1 MEMEE
6 ERSTRDRILD
16 VSLDLFID
24 QGYDKTSLREIAE
37 KMGFTKAA
45 LYYHFASKAD
55 ILMGLH
61 LRMHN
66 AVDDLLPDLDEASQS
81 LGGWERFLS
90 NGIDR
95 MLANR
100 KLFLLHQVNQAAF
113 GKIHNQ
119 DHASQH
125 ADMEERIFMLF
136 ADPAVPTRQRALMAA
151 SFAAVF
157 ITPLLAG
164 RLFPESEIE
173 SVGDTL
179 RDVVRAVLKA

>member
-16 VSLDLFID
+16 IALELFID

-37 KMGFTKAA
+37 KMGFSKAA

-61 LRMHN
+61 LRMHS
-66 AVDDLLPDLDEASQS
+66 AVDDMLPDLDAASRS
-81 LGGWERFLS
+81 LSAWERFLS
-90 NGIDR
+90 TGIDR
-95 MLANR
+95 MMANR

-125 ADMEERIFMLF
+125 ADFESRVVKLF
-136 ADPAVPTRQRALMAA
+136 ADPAVPSRQRALMAA

-164 RLFPESEIE
+164 RLFPESEME
-173 SVGDTL
+173 SMSGTL
-179 RDVVRAVLKA
+179 RDVIHAVLKA